1 MNDLIR
7 GNSRVLLTADND
19 HDDDDDDDNKGGNS
33 ANDAPQGGLAEA
45 TITSALW
52 KIFKPHIR
60 GIGREWSS
68 ILLGYEGWIDP
79 SRKLLCYVKP

>member
-33 ANDAPQGGLAEA
+33 ANDAPQGGLA
-45 TITSALW
+45 
-52 KIFKPHIR
+52 
-60 GIGREWSS
+60 
-68 ILLGYEGWIDP
+68 
-79 SRKLLCYVKP
+79 

>member
-45 TITSALW
+45 TITSAL
-52 KIFKPHIR
+52 
-60 GIGREWSS
+60 
-68 ILLGYEGWIDP
+68 
-79 SRKLLCYVKP
+79 